1 MIDTPSDNT
10 NLTEVLAGYED
21 SGFDGSFSPLSNETI
36 ECHSCGST
44 LPAAQFT
51 MASLRRLEGASDP
64 DDMIAVVAVTCPN
77 CAVKGALVLGYGP
90 TASAEDSDILA
101 VLNDGRGEAS
111 LERDASPADAVKGA
125 PKSIDM
131 QSADVA
137 NGEQP

>member
-1 MIDTPSDNT
+1 MIDNPSDNT
-10 NLTEVLAGYED
+10 SLTAVLAGYED
-21 SGFDGSFSPLSNETI
+21 SGFDGSFSPLSDETI
-36 ECHSCGST
+36 ECHSCGSIRA
-44 LPAAQFT
+44 AAQFT

-64 DDMIAVVAVTCPN
+64 DDMIAVVAVTCPK
-77 CAVKGALVLGYGP
+77 CAAKGALVLGYGP
-90 TASAEDSDILA
+90 MASAEDSDILA

-111 LERDASPADAVKGA
+111 LERDASPADAVDRV